1 VTGVRGVREDSDV
14 DLNLATISDIVTE
27 LRERKT
33 RFVLVAVEPS
43 NNKSTANV
51 IHAAQG
57 INPNDLLG
65 LVKLAWLEA
74 QNERDGGSGP
84 PPSMN

>member
-1 VTGVRGVREDSDV
+1 MQRVREDMDV

-27 LRERKT
+27 LQQRKT

-43 NNKSTANV
+43 NDTRTANV
-51 IHAAQG
+51 VHAAQG
-57 INPNDLLG
+57 INPKDLLG

-74 QNERDGGSGP
+74 QNENEGDSGP

>member
-1 VTGVRGVREDSDV
+1 MHGAQEVIDV
-14 DLNLATISDIVTE
+14 DLNLATISDMVTE
-27 LRERKT
+27 LRQRKT

-43 NNKSTANV
+43 NDPSTASV
-51 IHAAQG
+51 VHAAQG

-74 QNERDGGSGP
+74 QNEKDGGSGP
-84 PPSMN
+84 SPSMN